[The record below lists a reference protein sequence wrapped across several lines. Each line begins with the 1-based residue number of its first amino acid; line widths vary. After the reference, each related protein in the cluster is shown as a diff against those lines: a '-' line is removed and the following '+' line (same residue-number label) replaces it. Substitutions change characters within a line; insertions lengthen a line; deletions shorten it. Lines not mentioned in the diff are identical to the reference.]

1 MKLLVYLGQRLMT
14 MIPTLV
20 GLVILTF
27 SLARVVPA
35 DPVALIAGEG
45 ATWEQIEALRQ
56 RYGFDRPLYV
66 QLGVYLRQ
74 LAAGDLGMSI
84 YTGRPVLDDIL
95 ERFPATIELTLVSI
109 GAATLTSELWG
120 YHGCSFCSNTCYV
133 TR

>member
-1 MKLLVYLGQRLMT
+1 
-14 MIPTLV
+14 
-20 GLVILTF
+20 
-27 SLARVVPA
+27 
-35 DPVALIAGEG
+35 
-45 ATWEQIEALRQ
+45 LRQ